1 MTIPSVINVLSATPA
16 GQYSLRIE
24 FDDATEQTVDFGPF
38 LKHSHHPDVRAYLQP
53 ERFASFHIS
62 HGELVWG
69 DYDLCFPVADL
80 YQNRIC
86 PLQASAEAA

>member
-1 MTIPSVINVLSATPA
+1 MTISSVINIVSATPA
-16 GQYSLRIE
+16 GPYSLHLK
-24 FDDATEQTVDFGPF
+24 FDDATEQTVDFGSF

-53 ERFASFHIS
+53 ERFAQFHIS

-80 YQNRIC
+80 HQNRIS
-86 PLQASAEAA
+86 PTTSAAKAA